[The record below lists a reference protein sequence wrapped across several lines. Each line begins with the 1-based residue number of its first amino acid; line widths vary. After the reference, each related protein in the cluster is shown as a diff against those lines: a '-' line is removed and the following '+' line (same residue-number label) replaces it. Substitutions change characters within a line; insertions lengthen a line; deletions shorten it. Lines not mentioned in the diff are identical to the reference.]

1 MLSDSGKFNLSEKY
15 RNIEDFYQNRYNHD
29 MQYRM
34 STRKYCLFLYSKI
47 PLHAVE
53 TKDGRDC
60 YG

>member
-1 MLSDSGKFNLSEKY
+1 MLSDSGKS
-15 RNIEDFYQNRYNHD
+15 DVYQNRYNHD
-29 MQYRM
+29 MPYRM

-60 YG
+60 YSQT